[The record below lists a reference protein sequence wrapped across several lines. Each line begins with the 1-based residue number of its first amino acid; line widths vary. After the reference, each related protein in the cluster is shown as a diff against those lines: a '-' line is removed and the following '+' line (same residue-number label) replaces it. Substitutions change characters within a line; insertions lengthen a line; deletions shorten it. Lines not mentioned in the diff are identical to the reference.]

1 MKFFFS
7 THRFFWSLFI
17 SLQICVNGYAQE
29 FSFVFDPSSLELEIG
44 EVADLTI
51 ELLDTDGNNVEQPF
65 IVFISGRDARR
76 ALTLS
81 QRNSMD
87 GGSLDTQVQAH
98 KSGNYE
104 LIARTLSGPEFDDED
119 EDQFQAAIPIAV
131 SFPPL
136 ERITLSYQGDLM
148 YTGTTI
154 SIESEVYDAANMLR
168 NEMEVRMLSSD
179 NDVASFDEFGNLTAH
194 SPGTINITAHVDN
207 VRENAEIHVVE
218 NPLQS
223 LVLKN
228 DVVEA
233 RTGDVLQ
240 FSAVAMDGNNNPI
253 DDAPVMYTFSGKP
266 IEKLGKTPAGEIAE
280 DGRFVAETPG
290 FYTIIA
296 SSGNFQD
303 RRTVKIVQRSY
314 NQKLEIVSHGA
325 VEEVYTSD
333 LWVWEGIDGRDYV
346 VTGTWGANGEAYFWD
361 VTDPSNMVLIDT
373 VTVDARTVNDVKVSE
388 DARIAVIS
396 REGAS
401 NRKNGLVILDVSDP
415 YNVEIISRF
424 DDGLTGGVH
433 NVFIYQ
439 DYVYAVNNGVR
450 YDIINIKD
458 PKNPFRVGSFELDTP
473 GHSVHDVWIEKGIA
487 YSSNWHDGVQLVN
500 VGGSLEE
507 SPLSDIQHTLG
518 PEFSSPTKMAGSPE
532 NPVQFASYQYPS
544 GWNHAAFPFRSQ
556 STDKFYVLAGDETF
570 PTGLGVRNDIPM
582 PTIADGWIHFIDFS
596 NLSKPKEEAYYRV
609 AEAGS
614 HNFWVDGDLLYAAFY
629 NGGFRVVDMSGDL
642 MGDLYNQGREVA
654 RFYPMHHKGII
665 PNAPMVWGPMPH
677 KGIIYFTDHNSG
689 LWAVRLVQREPIAM
703 KGID

>member
-7 THRFFWSLFI
+7 THRFVWFLFI
-17 SLQICVNGYAQE
+17 SLLICGNGYTQE
-29 FSFVFDPSSLELEIG
+29 YSFEFDPSSLELEID

-65 IVFISGRDARR
+65 IVFISGRDSRR

-81 QRNSMD
+81 RRNSMD
-87 GGSLDTQVQAH
+87 GGLLETQVQAH

-104 LIARTLSGPEFDDED
+104 LIARILSGPEFDDED
-119 EDQFQAAIPIAV
+119 EDQFQAVIPVVV

-136 ERITLSYQGDLM
+136 ERITLSYHSDRI
-148 YTGTTI
+148 YTGTTV
-154 SIESEVYDAANMLR
+154 SIESEVYDAANILR
-168 NEMEVRMLSSD
+168 SEEEVSMSSSD
-179 NDVASFDEFGNLTAH
+179 NEVASFDEFGNLTAH
-194 SPGTINITAHVDN
+194 SSGTINITARIDN
-207 VRENAEIHVVE
+207 VRESARIRVVE
-218 NPLQS
+218 NLVQS
-223 LVLKN
+223 LELN
-228 DVVEA
+228 SNVVEA

-240 FSAVAMDGNNNPI
+240 FSAVALDGNDNPV
-253 DDAPVMYTFSGKP
+253 DDAPVIYAFSGKP
-266 IEKLGKTPAGEIAE
+266 IEKLGEIPAGEIAE

-296 SSGNFQD
+296 SSGYFQD
-303 RRTVKIVQRSY
+303 RKTVKIVQRSY

-325 VEEVYTSD
+325 IEDVYTSD
-333 LWVWEGIDGRDYV
+333 LWVWEGIDGRDYI

-388 DARIAVIS
+388 DGRIAVIS

-439 DYVYAVNNGVR
+439 DHVYAVNNGVR
-450 YDIINIKD
+450 YDVINIKD
-458 PKNPFRVGSFELDTP
+458 PKNPFKVGSFELDTP
-473 GHSVHDVWIEKGIA
+473 GHSVHDVWIESGIA
-487 YSSNWHDGVQLVN
+487 YSSNWHDGIQLVN

-507 SPLSDIQHTLG
+507 SPLDDLQHTLG
-518 PEFSSPTKMAGSPE
+518 PEFGSPTKMAGSPE

-556 STDKFYVLAGDETF
+556 STGKFYVLAGDETF

-596 NLSKPKEEAYYRV
+596 NLSNPKEEAYYRV

-654 RFYPMHHKGII
+654 RFYPMHNKGII
-665 PNAPMVWGPMPH
+665 PNAPMVWSPMPH
-677 KGIIYFTDHNSG
+677 KGIIYFSDHNSG
-689 LWAVRLVQREPIAM
+689 LWAVRLVQSQ
-703 KGID
+703 